1 MPIGYIDTIQ
11 IFNKLLKPAF
21 AFLHLFGYESSV
33 YTDDSLLLD
42 KTLEEYRKM
51 YFLPQP
57 C

>member
-1 MPIGYIDTIQ
+1 MPIGYIDAIQ
-11 IFNKLLKPAF
+11 IFNKMLKPAF
-21 AFLHLFGYESSV
+21 AFRHLFGYESSV